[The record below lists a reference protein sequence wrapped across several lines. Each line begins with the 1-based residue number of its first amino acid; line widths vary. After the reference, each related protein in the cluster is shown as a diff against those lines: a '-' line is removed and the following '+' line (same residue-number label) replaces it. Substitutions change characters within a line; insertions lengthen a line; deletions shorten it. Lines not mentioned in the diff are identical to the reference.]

1 MESDKAAEVS
11 ELLASAAGGDRAA
24 IDSLYAILYPELRA
38 LAHQRLRGSHNV
50 VVLNTTSLVHESY
63 LRFAKASNVAIENHK
78 QFLAYAAHVMRS
90 VVVDYVRHTQT
101 QRRGG
106 KHVNVTLDT
115 TLVDSIAS
123 PADEIIR
130 VSDLLNE
137 LATVDARLVS
147 VVEMRY
153 FAALDNEQIAA
164 CLGITER
171 TVRRDLEKV
180 RLLLLDAAG

>member
-1 MESDKAAEVS
+1 
-11 ELLASAAGGDRAA
+11 
-24 IDSLYAILYPELRA
+24 
-38 LAHQRLRGSHNV
+38 
-50 VVLNTTSLVHESY
+50 
-63 LRFAKASNVAIENHK
+63 
-78 QFLAYAAHVMRS
+78 
-90 VVVDYVRHTQT
+90 
-101 QRRGG
+101 
-106 KHVNVTLDT
+106 VNVTLDT